1 MKLLATYAHWVFLS
15 ANAIFVPFDIGY
27 VVSIFYQFA
36 SILFYQFLS
45 IFDSCI

>member
-27 VVSIFYQFA
+27 VDLSIFYQFA
-36 SILFYQFLS
+36 SILFLS
-45 IFDSCI
+45 IFINS